1 MNKRMTDGMMKAT
14 ELTRSGKLN
23 EATALIQSLLQG
35 GAGPSTGA
43 QSVSN
48 DTTIEGVFT
57 RLDGPAPEQAA
68 PKPAAQ
74 PKPVRRTSGGR
85 KGLGET
91 LRKIA
96 AGGMP
101 HLPSVTHSPVD
112 LSAGARFL
120 TLTHTSP
127 HGQRAY
133 RL

>member
-57 RLDGPAPEQAA
+57 RLDGPAPEHPSLFAA
-68 PKPAAQ
+68 PA
-74 PKPVRRTSGGR
+74 
-85 KGLGET
+85 
-91 LRKIA
+91 A
-96 AGGMP
+96 AGRAWAR
-101 HLPSVTHSPVD
+101 LCARSPPV
-112 LSAGARFL
+112 ACRTFL
-120 TLTHTSP
+120 
-127 HGQRAY
+127 A
-133 RL
+133 